1 LKLPR
6 DISGSNL
13 IKLLSN
19 HGYTVD
25 RQVGSHVRVT
35 TKTNGLHCVTIPLHN
50 PLKAG
55 TLNGILKDIADHL
68 QISKKELLERLFE

>member
-1 LKLPR
+1 MKLPR
-6 DISGSNL
+6 DISDSEL
-13 IKLLSN
+13 IKFLSN
-19 HGYTVD
+19 HGYVVD

-35 TKTNGLHCVTIPLHN
+35 TKTNGLHSVTIRLHN
-50 PLKAG
+50 PLKTG